1 MSELPKDPYLL
12 KEHYVKQ
19 FALAGRHIGIAITNG
34 HHQLVKEIVAEQ
46 IMSCPQ
52 PFTDSVII
60 AVEQYP
66 AFAEIF
72 WPGDYHSVA
81 ISAGFLGFSKE
92 GVYYPTE
99 TGKLVYEC
107 IKHLQQAKVTPQ
119 ANPPVDQVY

>member
-1 MSELPKDPYLL
+1 MSKLPTNPYLL

-19 FALAGRHIGIAITNG
+19 FALAGRHIGIAIANG
-34 HHQLVKEIVAEQ
+34 HHQLVRELVEEQ
-46 IMSCPQ
+46 VITCPQ
-52 PFTDSVII
+52 PFVDSIII

-66 AFAEIF
+66 AFAETY

-92 GVYYPTE
+92 GVYYPTD

-107 IKHLQQAKVTPQ
+107 IKDLQQSSKEYHTNQ
-119 ANPPVDQVY
+119 TMDMIY